1 MNTQQI
7 IHLWKAYFFEN
18 WKRDLCWFAITAL
31 CSMIFDSSIQTLLL
45 FILLVFASK
54 SFAHLHHPAARMRYL
69 TLPAGCQEKVTAQLL
84 LFNLYVI
91 PALILS
97 AFIGWSI
104 MRIPVIQSHW
114 FVQSDFPELL
124 PLTAHLYI
132 EGSIYFF
139 CSIYFK
145 KQTLIKM
152 IGVYFAGVLLS
163 FLPFI
168 LILLFS
174 KVIAFHYITIYL
186 GLPWHIVGPV
196 VVLFF
201 YFLSYL
207 RLTETEA

>member
-7 IHLWKAYFFEN
+7 IHLWKAFFFEN

-54 SFAHLHHPAARMRYL
+54 SFAHLHHPAARRRYL

-132 EGSIYFF
+132 EGSILFF

-152 IGVYFAGVLLS
+152 IGVYFAGIFIS
-163 FLPFI
+163 WLPF
-168 LILLFS
+168 LLLLLLTS
-174 KVIAFHYITIYL
+174 TISVHYVPVFMSI
-186 GLPWHIVGPV
+186 PWHIVGPV
-196 VVLFF
+196 VILFF

-207 RLTETEA
+207 RFKETEA